1 MKRTI
6 AAIAL
11 LSTLILSAS
20 AAHVPEGVITE
31 NRDGRQLIIKT

>member
-20 AAHVPEGVITE
+20 AAHVPEEI
-31 NRDGRQLIIKT
+31 GRAHV